1 MQILSPLSC
10 IGFGPVLLRR
20 RIQVQTIDE
29 SAGRAMP
36 DRTWER
42 GLQQRVQAKEGVEI
56 SARNGTL
63 SRISYQRLSRRYLW
77 ISGLSGTIRE
87 AVGRFGR
94 PIS

>member
-10 IGFGPVLLRR
+10 IGFGPALLRR

-42 GLQQRVQAKEGVEI
+42 GLQQRVQAKKGVK
-56 SARNGTL
+56 
-63 SRISYQRLSRRYLW
+63 SRPAT
-77 ISGLSGTIRE
+77 G
-87 AVGRFGR
+87 
-94 PIS
+94 P